1 MEILMKVLKII
12 IEKLLK
18 WIIALLKWITP
29 LLKKFLKWII
39 RLGIKMLKI
48 ILKKFI
54 EIIKIITDKFL
65 KNIKV
70 ILDKKNI
77 KVIDK
82 VMKIFQNLKNKIQSL
97 KQYVSSEQQATN
109 IGTYL
114 SIFIISL
121 GVLPP
126 IINILFGVVRSTVIE
141 DPLNYL
147 IYRGISMM
155 VTFTIIGFIRK
166 NVRRLINTH
175 GKWVIILIFGIALL
189 VLKLRLI

>member
-1 MEILMKVLKII
+1 MKVLKII
-12 IEKLLK
+12 TGKLLN
-18 WIIALLKWITP
+18 WIIALLKRITP
-29 LLKKFLKWII
+29 LLNKFLKWII
-39 RLGIKMLKI
+39 PLGIKMLKI

-70 ILDKKNI
+70 I
-77 KVIDK
+77 DK
-82 VMKIFQNLKNKIQSL
+82 VTKIFQNLKNKIQSL
-97 KQYVSSEQQATN
+97 KQYVSFEDQATN

-126 IINILFGVVRSTVIE
+126 IIKIFFGVVRSTVIE